1 MKLATW
7 GLSTDVSRK
16 FKYEKM
22 PASMLCGDG
31 ISPFSIIVSRTFREN
46 VEVRVA
52 RILQEWWKGVKRVFQ
67 GCCRGVRRM

>member
-1 MKLATW
+1 MDKLRTKNKRKQTC

-31 ISPFSIIVSRTFREN
+31 ISPFSIIVSRTFIAI
-46 VEVRVA
+46 V
-52 RILQEWWKGVKRVFQ
+52 
-67 GCCRGVRRM
+67 